1 MSMLVG
7 YDVYGGVLDNGEP
20 YSVKLNTRYSYPDIY
35 IIESSLTQNEKKVG
49 YANTLVLDAPL
60 VLDSQPMLYEVSL
73 AVGRVGGFDKFKEL
87 AGLKMTDRVALICD
101 VKLSERAVMTGYAEM
116 FFDKIEAYLRA
127 AGQDFNRIL
136 YTNSRLARPRC
147 KNPEVEKVH
156 TEILSA
162 HPEFTVI

>member
-20 YSVKLNTRYSYPDIY
+20 CSVKLNTRYSYPDIY

-162 HPEFTVI
+162 HLEFTVI

>member
-1 MSMLVG
+1 MAMLVG

-20 YSVKLNTRYSYPDIY
+20 CSVKLNTRYSYPDIY

-162 HPEFTVI
+162 HLEFTVI

>member
-7 YDVYGGVLDNGEP
+7 YDVYGGVLDNCEP
-20 YSVKLNTRYSYPDIY
+20 YNVKLSTRYSYPDIY
-35 IIESSLTQNEKKVG
+35 IVEGSLTQNEKKVG
-49 YANTLVLDAPL
+49 YANALVLDASL

>member
-20 YSVKLNTRYSYPDIY
+20 YNVKLSTRYSYPDIY
-35 IIESSLTQNEKKVG
+35 IIEGSLTQNEKKVG
-49 YANTLVLDAPL
+49 YANALVLDATL

-73 AVGRVGGFDKFKEL
+73 AADRVGGFDRFKEL
-87 AGLKMTDRVALICD
+87 AKLKQTDRVALIFD
-101 VKLSERAVMTGYAEM
+101 VKMSERAVITGYAEM
-116 FFDKIEAYLRA
+116 FFGKIEAYLRA

-136 YTNSRLARPRC
+136 YTNTRLARPRC
-147 KNPEVEKVH
+147 KNPDVEKIH

-162 HPEFTVI
+162 HPAFTVI